1 LPPKKKGVKV
11 NNPTYIV
18 SVAARELF
26 NKLGLQD
33 ETKRK
38 TLQNTDILR
47 DLLEMAI
54 IAGMQIQA
62 KEVIKRLEEIQ
73 SSIR

>member
-1 LPPKKKGVKV
+1 M
-11 NNPTYIV
+11 NSSFYT
-18 SVAARELF
+18 VAGAALELF
-26 NKLGLQD
+26 NALGLQD

-38 TLQNTDILR
+38 TLQNTDVLR

-54 IAGMQIQA
+54 MAGMQIQA
-62 KEVIKRLEEIQ
+62 KEVIKKLEEIQ